1 MALGDRRGYV
11 DHRAV
16 AAAGVVAKPVERLAL
31 GHVVALHEDALG
43 PLDERTP
50 LERGLEALDLLD
62 QLALLLVAAHG
73 HLDRR
78 LDRVG
83 PALARVGGDAAGGCR
98 ADEVR
103 VLLLEDRDHR
113 AAGELGDLLDELE
126 RVPVVLVD
134 DDHRHVRVIPRDH
147 LGRLLHADRHL
158 GDLVAEVPHHRSGD
172 AQRALVLVGEQHL
185 EGAQMAV
192 VMGEGHW
199 SRTIERQ
206 PTLRQTVGSMWQSG
220 LTACRPSRARC
231 PGAST
236 QTRAHRIDVSFDAG
250 PNHPAV
256 LPAGMGSVTHQRP
269 VAGDPPSRSSDRST
283 EDRALFERY
292 LDKRDPVDRELLVE
306 RFLPLA
312 RQLARRYQ
320 RPEEPFDDL
329 FQVACLGLVKA
340 IDRFDLSRDV
350 AFSSYAV
357 PTILGEIK
365 RYFRDR
371 TWSVRVPRDL
381 QELALRVDR
390 KVSELSTD
398 LRRQP
403 TVSEIAEAVGIE
415 EEDVLEALEASGAYR
430 ATSLSTPRGNE
441 DEAGETLGDTVG
453 TSEEGF
459 GLAENRATLE
469 QLMRAVTPR
478 EREVLRLRFEEDLTQ
493 AEIGERIGVS
503 QMQVS
508 RIIRQ
513 SIARLRTVAR
523 TGDDRPPPRRR

>member
-1 MALGDRRGYV
+1 MASTSIPPSDSACPPG
-11 DHRAV
+11 
-16 AAAGVVAKPVERLAL
+16 AAGRPAPVSN
-31 GHVVALHEDALG
+31 
-43 PLDERTP
+43 
-50 LERGLEALDLLD
+50 
-62 QLALLLVAAHG
+62 
-73 HLDRR
+73 
-78 LDRVG
+78 RV
-83 PALARVGGDAAGGCR
+83 
-98 ADEVR
+98 
-103 VLLLEDRDHR
+103 
-113 AAGELGDLLDELE
+113 
-126 RVPVVLVD
+126 
-134 DDHRHVRVIPRDH
+134 
-147 LGRLLHADRHL
+147 
-158 GDLVAEVPHHRSGD
+158 
-172 AQRALVLVGEQHL
+172 Q
-185 EGAQMAV
+185 
-192 VMGEGHW
+192 
-199 SRTIERQ
+199 
-206 PTLRQTVGSMWQSG
+206 
-220 LTACRPSRARC
+220 
-231 PGAST
+231 
-236 QTRAHRIDVSFDAG
+236 
-250 PNHPAV
+250 
-256 LPAGMGSVTHQRP
+256 
-269 VAGDPPSRSSDRST
+269 

-292 LDKRDPVDRELLVE
+292 LARRDPVDREVLVE

-312 RQLARRYQ
+312 RQLARRYE

-381 QELALRVDR
+381 QELSLRVDR
-390 KVSELSTD
+390 KVSELATD

-403 TVSEIAEAVGIE
+403 TVSEIAEAAGIDE
-415 EEDVLEALEASGAYR
+415 EQVLEALEASGAYR
-430 ATSLSTPRGNE
+430 ATSLSLPRSNE
-441 DEAGETLGDTVG
+441 DEAGETLGDTLG

-513 SIARLRTVAR
+513 SIARLRTVAQ
-523 TGDDRPPPRRR
+523 TGLDDGPPGRR

>member
-1 MALGDRRGYV
+1 MRSVIPPR
-11 DHRAV
+11 
-16 AAAGVVAKPVERLAL
+16 P
-31 GHVVALHEDALG
+31 
-43 PLDERTP
+43 
-50 LERGLEALDLLD
+50 
-62 QLALLLVAAHG
+62 
-73 HLDRR
+73 
-78 LDRVG
+78 
-83 PALARVGGDAAGGCR
+83 AGG
-98 ADEVR
+98 
-103 VLLLEDRDHR
+103 
-113 AAGELGDLLDELE
+113 G
-126 RVPVVLVD
+126 
-134 DDHRHVRVIPRDH
+134 
-147 LGRLLHADRHL
+147 
-158 GDLVAEVPHHRSGD
+158 SGD
-172 AQRALVLVGEQHL
+172 D
-185 EGAQMAV
+185 
-192 VMGEGHW
+192 
-199 SRTIERQ
+199 
-206 PTLRQTVGSMWQSG
+206 PT
-220 LTACRPSRARC
+220 RP
-231 PGAST
+231 G
-236 QTRAHRIDVSFDAG
+236 
-250 PNHPAV
+250 
-256 LPAGMGSVTHQRP
+256 
-269 VAGDPPSRSSDRST
+269 DRST

-292 LDKRDPVDRELLVE
+292 LDRRDPVDRELLVE

-340 IDRFDLSRDV
+340 IDRFDLTREV

-403 TVSEIAEAVGIE
+403 TVTEIAEAVGIE

-430 ATSLSTPRGNE
+430 ATSLSTPRGND

-453 TSEEGF
+453 MSEEGF
-459 GLAENRATLE
+459 GLAESRATLE

-493 AEIGERIGVS
+493 AEIGELIGVS

-513 SIARLRTVAR
+513 ALGRLRSVAHS
-523 TGDDRPPPRRR
+523 GVE